1 MTKQRATPVSRPLRA
16 RRFAMMVVALSLIIQ
31 TMCQGQDA
39 RVLGVPTMSFGGF
52 LEISFINGT
61 YDKLYECFC
70 DIRITHCAMISKL
83 PTKQNS
89 FPLKYSINNLRQ
101 TRVPDDLPESELYR
115 QYRNTFECNAF
126 QTLTGRGL
134 ECRRL
139 QVNDAIKLCASPS
152 SRCMDYV
159 MTHRSNECSF
169 ACTHLIFLGQVAL
182 REVAVKNFGDRP
194 VPVKDGV
201 CQAVSA
207 STTAHPY
214 LTSSSGGSAETEI
227 PDTEMVDIS
236 TAMLDISTVR
246 NEHLDVHSAGS
257 CVSKVTGAAA
267 AFLMLVSLAA
277 FINIYVRQRAN

>member
-1 MTKQRATPVSRPLRA
+1 
-16 RRFAMMVVALSLIIQ
+16 
-31 TMCQGQDA
+31 
-39 RVLGVPTMSFGGF
+39 
-52 LEISFINGT
+52 
-61 YDKLYECFC
+61 
-70 DIRITHCAMISKL
+70 MISKL
-83 PTKQNS
+83 PTKQIS

-126 QTLTGRGL
+126 QTRTGRGL
-134 ECRRL
+134 EFRRL
-139 QVNDAIKLCASPS
+139 RVNDAIKSCASPPS
-152 SRCMDYV
+152 HCIDYV

-169 ACTHLIFLGQVAL
+169 ACTHLIFLGHAAL
-182 REVAVKNFGDRP
+182 KEVTFKNFGDRP
-194 VPVKDGV
+194 VPVKYGV

-227 PDTEMVDIS
+227 PHPEMVDISTAMVDIS
-236 TAMLDISTVR
+236 TAMLDISTAMLDNSTVR
-246 NEHLDVHSAGS
+246 NEHLDVNSSGS

-267 AFLMLVSLAA
+267 AFLMLVSLAV